1 MMKKKQ
7 QILKCLADHAPEIR
21 KRFAVKNL
29 AVFGSV
35 IRDDAANARDVDI
48 LVVFEG
54 KANFDRFMDLK
65 LYLEDLISMK
75 VDLVTQDALRPQLRS
90 GIEQE
95 AIHVA

>member
-1 MMKKKQ
+1 MKKKQ

-21 KRFAVKNL
+21 KRFAVKDL

-35 IRDDAANARDVDI
+35 IRDDTANARDVDM

-54 KANFDRFMDLK
+54 RADFDRFMDLK
-65 LYLEDLISMK
+65 LYLEDLINMK
-75 VDLVTQDALRPQLRS
+75 VDLVTQDALRPQFRS